1 MDIEIY
7 NRWEKMLKLRE
18 KLLAVDEDRMA
29 GRKGYMLDE
38 LDVYLDDVIGE
49 VQYMWTISSI
59 AVRTT
64 AGS

>member
-29 GRKGYMLDE
+29 GRKGYTLDE
-38 LDVYLDDVIGE
+38 LDSYLDDVIGE
-49 VQYMWTISSI
+49 
-59 AVRTT
+59 A
-64 AGS
+64 

>member
-1 MDIEIY
+1 LGDFVVMDIEIY

-38 LDVYLDDVIGE
+38 LDLYLDNVIGE
-49 VQYMWTISSI
+49 V
-59 AVRTT
+59 
-64 AGS
+64 